1 MFVLP
6 VLGACLYSTRS
17 GFLASCMLGSHST
30 LSNAPTGIYSGWKGN
45 ISTQAD
51 LALHL
56 SSPPFP
62 SADISDIVGVKICV
76 LVEAEVGSTRS
87 KLQVLCQPKGF
98 FLQGCVFLLCSWE
111 MGTLGLISCHNK
123 GCSGTLLKPDA
134 VAGQSRA
141 VS

>member
-1 MFVLP
+1 MPLLHKVWL
-6 VLGACLYSTRS
+6 LGILHAWISQ
-17 GFLASCMLGSHST
+17 HSIKCPHRD
-30 LSNAPTGIYSGWKGN
+30 LQWLEGN
-45 ISTQAD
+45 LSTQAD

-62 SADISDIVGVKICV
+62 LLTFLTSWGENLGVG
-76 LVEAEVGSTRS
+76 GSRGRIYWES

-98 FLQGCVFLLCSWE
+98 LLQGCVFLLCSWE

-134 VAGQSRA
+134 VVGQSRA